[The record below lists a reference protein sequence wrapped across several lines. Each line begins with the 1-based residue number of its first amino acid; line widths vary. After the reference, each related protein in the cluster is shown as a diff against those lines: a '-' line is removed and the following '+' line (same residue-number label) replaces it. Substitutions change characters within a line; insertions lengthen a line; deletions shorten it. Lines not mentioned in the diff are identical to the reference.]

1 MKFDVEYSKQA
12 VKQLKKMNQYTKTM
26 ILNWI
31 SKNFVDTQNPFQ
43 HGKALKGNLENQ
55 WRYRVGDYRI
65 LCDIQDE
72 KLIILVLTIG
82 HRREVY
88 K

>member
-43 HGKALKGNLENQ
+43 HVKALKGNLENQ